1 MSGKEDCHHNIMYI
15 TQPTRNIMRALGVW
29 PSIDKEKSICK
40 KIYKLLLISVSYI
53 LLSCDLI
60 PAIFYWIM
68 EKTTRVRLQ
77 IIPVLLYNFMA
88 AGQYG
93 IFIFRDHQI
102 RQCLKHVEDDWRN
115 VINADAR
122 SMMLTSARTG
132 RRLVAFCGVL
142 MYGGALT
149 FRTILPLSQGTFVT
163 DENITIRLLA
173 CPGYYF
179 SIDVQV
185 SPTYEIL
192 FAIQCLSGLVSASIA
207 TGACGF
213 TAIFVVHACG
223 QLKILIDLMK
233 KLVEKQWRAGY
244 EVDDKLAEVVE
255 HQIRI
260 RNFLRLVQQ
269 TLHHVCLMEIM
280 ANTITICVLVYLMLM
295 EWQNNN
301 TAAVCTYL
309 LCLTNV
315 TIHVFMFCYTGEQ
328 LTVQAEQVATT
339 SCELEWY
346 RLPDRKARS
355 VVLLMIMSNTPT
367 KISAGKLIDLSLK
380 TFGHVMK
387 TAGAYFNML
396 RSITE

>member
-1 MSGKEDCHHNIMYI
+1 MPSKDDFYQNIIYI
-15 TQPTRNIMRALGVW
+15 TQPTRNIMRVLGVW
-29 PSIDKEKSICK
+29 PSIGREKSIYK
-40 KIYKLLLISVSYI
+40 KFYKLLLISFSYI

-68 EKTTRVRLQ
+68 EETTRVRLQ

-93 IFIFRDHQI
+93 IFIFRDDQI

-115 VINADAR
+115 IVNADSR
-122 SMMLTSARTG
+122 NMMLTSARTG
-132 RRLVAFCGVL
+132 RRLVAFCGAL

-149 FRTILPLSQGTFVT
+149 FRTILPLSQGTFIT

-223 QLKILIDLMK
+223 QLKILINLMK
-233 KLVEKQWRAGY
+233 KLVEKQWRVGY
-244 EVDDKLAEVVE
+244 EMDGKLAELVE
-255 HQIRI
+255 HQIR
-260 RNFLRLVQQ
+260 V
-269 TLHHVCLMEIM
+269 H
-280 ANTITICVLVYLMLM
+280 
-295 EWQNNN
+295 
-301 TAAVCTYL
+301 
-309 LCLTNV
+309 
-315 TIHVFMFCYTGEQ
+315 
-328 LTVQAEQVATT
+328 
-339 SCELEWY
+339 
-346 RLPDRKARS
+346 K
-355 VVLLMIMSNTPT
+355 
-367 KISAGKLIDLSLK
+367 
-380 TFGHVMK
+380 
-387 TAGAYFNML
+387 
-396 RSITE
+396 

>member
-1 MSGKEDCHHNIMYI
+1 
-15 TQPTRNIMRALGVW
+15 
-29 PSIDKEKSICK
+29 
-40 KIYKLLLISVSYI
+40 
-53 LLSCDLI
+53 
-60 PAIFYWIM
+60 M
-68 EKTTRVRLQ
+68 EETTRARLQ

-93 IFIFRDHQI
+93 IFIFRDDQI

-115 VINADAR
+115 IINADAR

-132 RRLVAFCGVL
+132 RRLVAFCSVL

-163 DENITIRLLA
+163 EENITIRLLA

-192 FAIQCLSGLVSASIA
+192 FVIQCLSGLISASIA
-207 TGACGF
+207 TGTCGF

-223 QLKILIDLMK
+223 QLKILINLMK
-233 KLVEKQWRAGY
+233 KLVDKQWRAGY
-244 EVDDKLAEVVE
+244 EVDDKLAELVE
-255 HQIRI
+255 HQIRVH
-260 RNFLRLVQQ
+260 NFLRLVQH

-295 EWQNNN
+295 EWQSNN
-301 TAAVCTYL
+301 TAGVCTYL

-315 TIHVFMFCYTGEQ
+315 TIHIFVFCYTGEQ

-346 RLPDRKARS
+346 RLPSRKARS

-380 TFGHVMK
+380 TFGQIMK

>member
-1 MSGKEDCHHNIMYI
+1 MSSKEDCHHIIIYI
-15 TQPTRNIMRALGVW
+15 TQPTRNIMRALGAW
-29 PSIDKEKSICK
+29 PSIGREKSICNK
-40 KIYKLLLISVSYI
+40 FYKLLLISISYI

-93 IFIFRDHQI
+93 IFILRDDRI

-115 VINADAR
+115 VINVDAR

-132 RRLVAFCGVL
+132 RRLVTFCGVL
-142 MYGGALT
+142 MYGGAFT
-149 FRTILPLSQGTFVT
+149 FRTILPLSQGKFVT
-163 DENITIRLLA
+163 EDNVTIRLLA

-179 SIDVQV
+179 SIDVQI

-192 FAIQCLSGLVSASIA
+192 FVIQLLSGLISASIV
-207 TGACGF
+207 TSACGF

-223 QLKILIDLMK
+223 QLKILINLME

-244 EVDDKLAEVVE
+244 EVDDKLAEVVK
-255 HQIRI
+255 HQIRV
-260 RNFLRLVQQ
+260 RHFLRLVQH
-269 TLHHVCLMEIM
+269 TLQHVCLMEIM

-295 EWQNNN
+295 
-301 TAAVCTYL
+301 
-309 LCLTNV
+309 
-315 TIHVFMFCYTGEQ
+315 
-328 LTVQAEQVATT
+328 AEQVAIT

-346 RLPDRKARS
+346 RLPGRKARS
-355 VVLLMIMSNTPT
+355 IVLLMIMSNTPT

-380 TFGHVMK
+380 TFGQVMK